1 MWTRGWATRDTRG
14 LFLEVTEF
22 DYRAINE
29 VIYQK
34 NGVTTRTIPAI
45 LIYDGPVSFIL
56 EWNGLKLAYSP
67 LTCPSWLY
75 QFLC

>member
-1 MWTRGWATRDTRG
+1 MNSPYCDPGGNAHGGMLAWDVDTRMDNTHTRG

-22 DYRAINE
+22 DSRAINE

-45 LIYDGPVSFIL
+45 HSYEGPVSFIL
-56 EWNGLKLAYSP
+56 ER
-67 LTCPSWLY
+67 
-75 QFLC
+75 

>member
-1 MWTRGWATRDTRG
+1 MEAMLAWVVDTRIGNTDTRG

-45 LIYDGPVSFIL
+45 HSYEGPVSFIL
-56 EWNGLKLAYSP
+56 ER
-67 LTCPSWLY
+67 
-75 QFLC
+75 